1 MTVKDITM
9 ENVNLEDGIVA
20 KIGDKYIQVQV
31 GYDNIESE
39 DCDAYLDYTLYDSDY
54 TDIDGGQID
63 YNSEEIDYT
72 KNPRLAVQ
80 EVLDSFENEI
90 DSNEF
95 TLLSTDDAENF
106 MYEVEK
112 NW

>member
-39 DCDAYLDYTLYDSDY
+39 DCDAYDSDY

-72 KNPRLAVQ
+72 KNPRRAVQ

-95 TLLSTDDAENF
+95 TLLSTDDAEDF

>member
-39 DCDAYLDYTLYDSDY
+39 SSTFLCVYITFNVFSLKVFM
-54 TDIDGGQID
+54 
-63 YNSEEIDYT
+63 SEPNES
-72 KNPRLAVQ
+72 KLF
-80 EVLDSFENEI
+80 FE
-90 DSNEF
+90 
-95 TLLSTDDAENF
+95 
-106 MYEVEK
+106 
-112 NW
+112 

>member
-1 MTVKDITM
+1 MTVKDVTM

-20 KIGDKYIQVQV
+20 KIGDKYIQIQV

-39 DCDAYLDYTLYDSDY
+39 DCDAYLDYTLYTSDF

-63 YNSEEIDYT
+63 FNSEETDYN

-80 EVLDSFENEI
+80 EVLDSFEDEI
-90 DSNEF
+90 ESKEF
-95 TLLSTDDAENF
+95 TLLSKEDAEDF

>member
-63 YNSEEIDYT
+63 YT

-95 TLLSTDDAENF
+95 TLLSTDDAEDF

>member
-39 DCDAYLDYTLYDSDY
+39 DCDAYLDYTLC
-54 TDIDGGQID
+54 Q
-63 YNSEEIDYT
+63 
-72 KNPRLAVQ
+72 
-80 EVLDSFENEI
+80 
-90 DSNEF
+90 
-95 TLLSTDDAENF
+95 
-106 MYEVEK
+106 
-112 NW
+112 